1 MPLKLGGKVK
11 LMKNTKIAA
20 MLLGLTLGTAGI
32 ASAATADSFTDVPK
46 DHWSYE
52 ALDYLAQNGVIEGYA
67 DGTFAGNRTMSRYE
81 MASIVAKAMQADA
94 KGIGSQAVLEKLE
107 AEYGGELRTLKS
119 QVEENTKAIAEN
131 KKAIERVNIHG
142 FLRAQYD
149 YDKNKDAKTLDHGNN
164 RFYMDLRGDFK
175 VNDIWTVKFQN
186 EMNRRYNDG
195 HHRGETGF
203 SSSTGEKTWSG
214 HDGNFQRIWVEGYQD
229 GKWIN
234 IGRSWRGLGFQN
246 VLFGNES
253 DGFQFGVP
261 IPGTHLTGSGFW
273 MASTGS
279 GNKESLYGVGT
290 WGSIGHAVD
299 INLAYAKSSLD
310 KGETYSSGNVIGFAP
325 SISSSGLVTLNPV
338 LGVNDQVNGR
348 SYGFVAS
355 AGINLAKNVRLI
367 TDYVKTDAD
376 FQNNSLALRL
386 NYKGTDLNKKGS
398 WGAYAR
404 YIRYGANGW
413 LAGDDEWG
421 STPNGTKGWIVGL
434 KYVPWKNVEWE
445 TLYSNQT
452 RGYDQN
458 WEYDRQLFR
467 TQVDF
472 HF

>member
-1 MPLKLGGKVK
+1 
-11 LMKNTKIAA
+11 MKNKKIAA
-20 MLLGLTLGTAGI
+20 LLLGLSLGVTGV
-32 ASAATADSFTDVPK
+32 ASAATADSFSDVPK

-67 DGTFAGNRTMSRYE
+67 DGTFAGNRTMTRYE
-81 MASIVAKAMQADA
+81 MASIVAKAMQSGAN
-94 KGIGSQAVLEKLE
+94 GIGERAVLEKLE
-107 AEYGGELRTLKS
+107 AEYGGELATLKK
-119 QVEENTKAIAEN
+119 QVDENTRQIAEN

-142 FLRAQYD
+142 FLRTQYD
-149 YDKNKDAKTLDHGNN
+149 NDKNTTEHTSNRENN

-186 EMNRRYNDG
+186 EMNRRYNNG
-195 HHRGETGF
+195 HMRGETGF
-203 SSSTGEKTWSG
+203 NNNGEKTWSG
-214 HDGNFQRIWVEGYQD
+214 HDGNFQRIWVEGYKD
-229 GKWIN
+229 GNWVN

-261 IPGTHLTGSGFW
+261 IKGTNLTASGFW

-279 GNKESLYGVGT
+279 GNKESIYGVGA
-290 WGSIGHAVD
+290 WGAVGHAVD
-299 INLAYAKSSLD
+299 VNVAYGRSSLS
-310 KGETYSSGNVIGFAP
+310 KGETYSSGLIKGYKIN
-325 SISSSGLVTLNPV
+325 
-338 LGVNDQVNGR
+338 GVNGISTVDPVYGENDQKNSR
-348 SYGFVAS
+348 SYGFVVS
-355 AGINLAKNVRLI
+355 AGANLTDNVRFI

-386 NYKGTDLNKKGS
+386 NYKGTNLAQKGS

-404 YIRYGANGW
+404 YIKYGANGW

-421 STPNGTKGWIVGL
+421 STPSATKGWILGV

-445 TLYSNQT
+445 TLYSRQKRN
-452 RGYDQN
+452 YDQVG
-458 WEYDRQLFR
+458 EYDRNLFR